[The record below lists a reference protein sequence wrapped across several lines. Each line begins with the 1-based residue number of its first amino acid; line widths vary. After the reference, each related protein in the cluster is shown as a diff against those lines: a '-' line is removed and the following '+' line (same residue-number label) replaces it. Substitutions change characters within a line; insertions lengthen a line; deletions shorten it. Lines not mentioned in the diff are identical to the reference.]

1 MPEHFFPSFLLVSL
15 LAWAIFLVVFVLALR
30 KLKRVPDD
38 KILDYKAETI
48 EMKKKLGIRV
58 YKF

>member
-1 MPEHFFPSFLLVSL
+1 MPDHFFPPFLLVSL
-15 LAWAIFLVVFVLALR
+15 LAWGVFLMVFVLAL
-30 KLKRVPDD
+30 KKIKRVRDD

>member
-1 MPEHFFPSFLLVSL
+1 MPDHFLPPFLLVSL
-15 LAWAIFLVVFVLALR
+15 LAWGVFLIVFVLALK
-30 KLKRVPDD
+30 KLTRVPDD

-48 EMKKKLGIRV
+48 EVKKKLGIRV

>member
-1 MPEHFFPSFLLVSL
+1 MPDHLFPPFLLVSL
-15 LAWAIFLVVFVLALR
+15 MAWGVFVIVFILALR